1 MKKTRH
7 KPERC
12 DWPSMQKSSYTAKDR
27 EGSFKV
33 ILLTNQKK
41 YNKNSIIKKIKKSPI
56 TTKRFTTLAPDKNFL
71 NTPASLKS
79 HPAEWHV
86 LWPGT
91 VHFFCVFY
99 YILAVHFF
107 STQQVNLP
115 HFLFAFISPYYRIK
129 SVHRC
134 WKFWHLYAVTV
145 PCCWTG
151 FRYAYLSIAF
161 LEAGMPVLQKYIE
174 INYLD
179 QLSRSTD
186 ISRIDI
192 SVKI

>member
-1 MKKTRH
+1 M
-7 KPERC
+7 
-12 DWPSMQKSSYTAKDR
+12 
-27 EGSFKV
+27 
-33 ILLTNQKK
+33 
-41 YNKNSIIKKIKKSPI
+41 
-56 TTKRFTTLAPDKNFL
+56 TLAPDKNFL

-79 HPAEWHV
+79 YPAEWHV

-161 LEAGMPVLQKYIE
+161 MEAGMPGLQKRYW
-174 INYLD
+174 NK
-179 QLSRSTD
+179 LSESALEVDRHFKNRHFCQDLECLVSKSQTEWKIICFQIFLTQGSSQKN
-186 ISRIDI
+186 ISLE
-192 SVKI
+192 